1 MPFGKRLR
9 RVRLH
14 TGKTQKELAVATGIP
29 QTTIS
34 GWETGPSEPQ
44 VSELHLLA
52 KALGIAPLELLDDKD
67 DSLPRKDK
75 SKPGQLD

>member
-9 RVRLH
+9 RFRLY
-14 TGKTQKELAVATGIP
+14 TGKTQKELAEATGIP

-44 VSELHLLA
+44 VTELHLLA
-52 KALGIAPLELLDDKD
+52 KALGITPLDFLTDQADPLL
-67 DSLPRKDK
+67 SLDK
-75 SKPGQLD
+75 SKPIE